1 MNNNC
6 DNYLTYLLIIRYC
19 LIEKEMEQQTE
30 KDKEKEIKIPQ
41 EEKDEIIRKIKDI
54 QAKDALRVKMRT
66 KNLNTNKKFDMSKY
80 LIILIII
87 ITSVL

>member
-80 LIILIII
+80 I
-87 ITSVL
+87 